1 MYLFVWVAFILLEH
15 NLHVRLVCHC
25 QARVTVSLGL
35 GLDLESFFFLLI
47 QHMIIDNLSAPPI
60 LLTPRDKLGHCSR

>member
-47 QHMIIDNLSAPPI
+47 QNMIRIPPPPT